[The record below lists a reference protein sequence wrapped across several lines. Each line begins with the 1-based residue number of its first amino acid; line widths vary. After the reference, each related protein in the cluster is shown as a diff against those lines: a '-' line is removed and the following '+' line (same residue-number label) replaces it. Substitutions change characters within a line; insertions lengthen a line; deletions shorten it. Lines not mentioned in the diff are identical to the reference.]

1 MDSIYKGQVIEALPS
16 IKFRVELDNGKTVLA
31 YLSGRMHK
39 NFIRILVGDK
49 VDVFMPPIGTIGRI
63 VKRLNG

>member
-49 VDVFMPPIGTIGRI
+49 VEVFMPPVGTIGRI
-63 VKRLNG
+63 VKRMNG